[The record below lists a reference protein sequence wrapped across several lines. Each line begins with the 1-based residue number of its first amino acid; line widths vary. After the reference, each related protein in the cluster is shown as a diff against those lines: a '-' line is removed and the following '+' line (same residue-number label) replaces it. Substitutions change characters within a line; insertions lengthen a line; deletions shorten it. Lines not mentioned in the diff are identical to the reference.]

1 MTNRCSRLKATGGDS
16 GMVTPKRSVN
26 VDQLAVFAALLSTGA
41 TLVSAFGEAETPFLV
56 QSRAG
61 ILLLFLWTVV
71 CIPVAFWL
79 PRVQTGLLG
88 RMAGWHVPSHTYL
101 IPRWLVRL
109 CIGCL
114 VGQFIGVIL
123 WALLNDL
130 RVLWFASSIVVL
142 GAAFLAGA
150 WRRLTELPCTEFTM
164 PLPGWHLWQ
173 KALGTF
179 FRSARADTPSEY
191 VDATE

>member
-1 MTNRCSRLKATGGDS
+1 
-16 GMVTPKRSVN
+16 MVTPKRSVN
-26 VDQLAVFAALLSTGA
+26 VDQLAVLAALLSTGA
-41 TLVSAFGEAETPFLV
+41 TLVSAFGEAETPFVV

-101 IPRWLVRL
+101 FPRWLVRL

-130 RVLWFASSIVVL
+130 RVLWLASSIVVL

-150 WRRLTELPCTEFTM
+150 WRRLTGLPCTEFTM

-179 FRSARADTPSEY
+179 CRGARADTPSEH
-191 VDATE
+191 VDATD